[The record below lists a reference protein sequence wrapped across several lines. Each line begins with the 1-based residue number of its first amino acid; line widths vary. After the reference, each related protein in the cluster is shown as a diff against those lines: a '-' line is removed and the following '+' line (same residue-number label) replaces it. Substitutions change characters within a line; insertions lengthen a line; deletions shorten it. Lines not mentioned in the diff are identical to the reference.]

1 MEGYSLKGLLYI
13 GKKRIMRD
21 NPYYHTF
28 AQYCRDN
35 FGRRLYRVALD
46 AGFTCPNRD
55 GTAGTGGCIFCS
67 AAGSGEYALE
77 FHGQELTMDDIQP
90 VLGERAKKQ
99 AQPGDFIGYFQ
110 SFSNTYAQAEKLR
123 RIYRAVLANEIFAG
137 ISIATRPDCVGR
149 DVLELFSELKAEF
162 PDKFIWVELGLQ
174 TMHEKNAEFI
184 NRGYGLDTFEKCVRG
199 LQEAGIPVIVHVII
213 GLPGETEEMMY
224 RTTEYLNG
232 LKIDGIKL
240 HLLHIL
246 KGTKLYEMYIAQ
258 ETCESGP
265 EEGSPVISPMTFEEY
280 TDIVCG
286 CLERLSPEIVVHR
299 LTGDGD
305 KENLVA
311 PLWSLE
317 KGKVINS
324 IRHKMKERGQNNKT

>member
-1 MEGYSLKGLLYI
+1 MKISG
-13 GKKRIMRD
+13 D
-21 NPYYHTF
+21 NPYYYTF
-28 AQYCRDN
+28 SRFCLES

-55 GTAGTGGCIFCS
+55 GKAGTGGCIFCS
-67 AAGSGEYALE
+67 NAGSGEHALK
-77 FHGQELTMDDIQP
+77 FHGQELTIYDIQP

-99 AQPGDFIGYFQ
+99 AHPGDFIGYFQ
-110 SFSNTYAQAEKLR
+110 SFSNTYAPVEKLR
-123 RIYRAVLANEIFAG
+123 ALYRSVLANDVFAG

-149 DVLELFSELKAEF
+149 DVLDLFSELKAEF
-162 PDKFIWVELGLQ
+162 PEKFIWLELGLQ
-174 TMHEKNAEFI
+174 TIHKKTAEFI
-184 NRGYGLDTFEKCVRG
+184 NRGYDIDTFEKCVKE
-199 LQEAGIPVIVHVII
+199 LKVNGIPVIVHVII
-213 GLPGETEEMMY
+213 GLPGETEDSVY
-224 RTTEYLNG
+224 RTIEYLNG

-246 KGTKLYEMYIAQ
+246 KDTKLYEMYIAHDN
-258 ETCESGP
+258 CKPGS
-265 EEGSPVISPMTFEEY
+265 EGSSPVIKPMMFEEY

-305 KENLVA
+305 NEKLVA

-317 KGKVINS
+317 KGKVINT
-324 IRHKMKERGQNNKT
+324 IRHKLKERRSGQ